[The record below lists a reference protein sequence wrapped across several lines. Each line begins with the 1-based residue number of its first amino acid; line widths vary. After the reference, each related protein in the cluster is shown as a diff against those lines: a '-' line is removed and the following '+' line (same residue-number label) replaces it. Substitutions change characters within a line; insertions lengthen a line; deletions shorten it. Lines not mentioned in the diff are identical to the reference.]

1 MTRNSIRAGTLAVL
15 VAFVGI
21 SAPTLVARADEPAPA
36 DAAKDGE
43 AKDGEAKDGEAKD
56 GEAKDWAEHMGD
68 IPFLVGRAAGDAEAA
83 FTGKPP
89 MYFFTT
95 TW

>member
-1 MTRNSIRAGTLAVL
+1 MTRNTIRAGALAALAV
-15 VAFVGI
+15 FVGI
-21 SAPTLVARADEPAPA
+21 SAATVVARADEPAAA
-36 DAAKDGE
+36 DA
-43 AKDGEAKDGEAKD
+43 AKD

-68 IPFLVGRAAGDAEAA
+68 IPFLVGRAAGDAEAD